1 MKKLFLL
8 LTILGMVAVGCTGP
22 EGEDVP
28 GNKDVP
34 GGEDYLTFIN
44 NTNVNPTMVA
54 GGGMVNI
61 TFTTEYDWAI
71 TTNADW
77 LSTSETNGFGGTV
90 DFFITASANK
100 TDKERKG
107 IVTITLDDV
116 DKEYKIR
123 VTQEPNEGIKHL
135 VCQANEILYTTKYN
149 YVIEKD
155 FADMTGFGEGSTTCV
170 ESGYDKTYGYIRFT
184 NDVTKIPDN
193 AFAGC
198 TSVEIIYLP
207 DGVKEVGI
215 GAFGGCTALH
225 SIYSI
230 NSIDNYKAL
239 VIDGTLLAVAPAEL
253 TEYTIPSGV
262 TKIGAG
268 AFSGCKTLKK
278 VIIPEGVKEIEA
290 GAFNDCEKLE
300 YLEIP
305 NSLTIFG
312 GDILSGKCNDNI
324 ELVIP
329 STHPNLLKY
338 TTTDNKPVNLYSYEN
353 VIAEWFDGGVGYI
366 FNAEN
371 LKIANNLFRNCS
383 TLKSVTIGNSVTSI
397 GSSAFYGC
405 TSLTSVTIPN
415 SVTSIGDS
423 AFSNCTSLTSVTIPN
438 SVTSIG
444 ECAFYECYSLKSV
457 TIGKSVTTIG
467 DSAFSST
474 SLTSVTIPNSVT
486 SIGDSAFS
494 HCTSLTSVTIGNSVT
509 KIGGSA
515 FYNCMLLKTVYC
527 KPTTPPAIYYS
538 SSYYGYSSFP
548 FNEKMT
554 IYVPRSAYK
563 TYMQYSSIYSNS
575 STAQEN
581 WYVYE
586 SYIQPYDF

>member
-28 GNKDVP
+28 GNEDVP

-61 TFTTEYDWAI
+61 SFTTEYDWTI

-155 FADMTGFGEGSTTCV
+155 FADMTGFGDTDATFCV
-170 ESGYDKTYGYIRFT
+170 ESGYDGTYGYIRFN
-184 NDVTKIPDN
+184 NDVTKIPAG

-198 TSVEIIYLP
+198 TSVEAIYLP
-207 DGVKEVGI
+207 DGVQKVGI

-239 VIDGTLLAVAPAEL
+239 VIDGTLLAVAPAKL
-253 TEYTIPSGV
+253 TEYTIPAGI

-278 VIIPEGVKEIEA
+278 VIIPEGVKAIEA

-338 TTTDNKPVNLYSYEN
+338 TTTDNKPLELYSYEN
-353 VIAEWFDGGVGYI
+353 VFVDWFDNGIGYV
-366 FNAEN
+366 FYAEN
-371 LKIANNLFRNCS
+371 TIIAPYQFRYCS
-383 TLKSVTIGNSVTSI
+383 TLKQVTIPDSVTSI

-415 SVTSIGDS
+415 SVTSIGIS
-423 AFSNCTSLTSVTIPN
+423 AFW
-438 SVTSIG
+438 G
-444 ECAFYECYSLKSV
+444 
-457 TIGKSVTTIG
+457 
-467 DSAFSST
+467 
-474 SLTSVTIPNSVT
+474 
-486 SIGDSAFS
+486 
-494 HCTSLTSVTIGNSVT
+494 CTSLTSVTIGNSVT
-509 KIGGSA
+509 SIGDSAFSDCSSLTSVTIGNSVTSIGEYA
-515 FYNCMLLKTVYC
+515 FYNCTSLTSVTIPDSVTSIGDSAFSDCRSLKTVYC
-527 KPTTPPAIYYS
+527 KPITPPSGGSRMFYHNASGI
-538 SSYYGYSSFP
+538 
-548 FNEKMT
+548 T
-554 IYVPRSAYK
+554 IYVPRNSVSAYESAP
-563 TYMQYSSIYSNS
+563 YWDNYYSSFVI
-575 STAQEN
+575 
-581 WYVYE
+581 VG
-586 SYIQPYDF
+586 YDF

>member
-8 LTILGMVAVGCTGP
+8 LAILGMVAVGCTGP

-28 GNKDVP
+28 GNEDVP
-34 GGEDYLTFIN
+34 SGEDYLTFIN

-61 TFTTEYDWAI
+61 TFTTEYDWTI
-71 TTNADW
+71 TTNVDW

-123 VTQEPNEGIKHL
+123 VAQEPNEGIKHL

-155 FADMTGFGEGSTTCV
+155 FASATGFGEGSTTCV

-383 TLKSVTIGNSVTSI
+383 TLKSVTIPDSVTSIGDGAFGGCTSLTSITIPDSVTSI
-397 GSSAFYGC
+397 GSYAFSGC

-415 SVTSIGDS
+415 SVTSIGR
-423 AFSNCTSLTSVTIPN
+423 
-438 SVTSIG
+438 
-444 ECAFYECYSLKSV
+444 EAFYYCTSLKSV

-467 DSAFSST
+467 DFAFYYCS
-474 SLTSVTIPNSVT
+474 SLTS
-486 SIGDSAFS
+486 
-494 HCTSLTSVTIGNSVT
+494 
-509 KIGGSA
+509 
-515 FYNCMLLKTVYC
+515 VYC
-527 KPTTPPAIYYS
+527 KPTTPPAGGNYMFDYNAS
-538 SSYYGYSSFP
+538 DP
-548 FNEKMT
+548 K
-554 IYVPRSAYK
+554 IYVPRASVDAYTSAWRG
-563 TYMQYSSIYSNS
+563 YSS
-575 STAQEN
+575 
-581 WYVYE
+581 
-586 SYIQPYDF
+586 YIVGYDF

>member
-1 MKKLFLL
+1 MKKLLL
-8 LTILGMVAVGCTGP
+8 LLAILGMVAVGCTGP

-28 GNKDVP
+28 GNEDVP

-61 TFTTEYDWAI
+61 TFTTEYDWTI
-71 TTNADW
+71 TTNVDW

-155 FADMTGFGEGSTTCV
+155 FADMTGFGDTDATYCV
-170 ESGYDKTYGYIRFT
+170 DYGYDGTYGYIRFN

-198 TSVEIIYLP
+198 TSVEAIYLP

-397 GSSAFYGC
+397 GYSAFSGCSGRLTINSKNIETDYTDSNRPSRNWLQDSKFTELILGDNIEKIGSYAFDGC

-415 SVTSIGDS
+415 SVTSIGDH
-423 AFSNCTSLTSVTIPN
+423 
-438 SVTSIG
+438 
-444 ECAFYECYSLKSV
+444 AFYECYSLKSV

-467 DSAFSST
+467 DYAFYYCN

-486 SIGDSAFS
+486 KIGSHAFY
-494 HCTSLTSVTIGNSVT
+494 CCISLTSV
-509 KIGGSA
+509 
-515 FYNCMLLKTVYC
+515 YC
-527 KPTTPPAIYYS
+527 KPITPPSGGSGMFSNNAYDR
-538 SSYYGYSSFP
+538 
-548 FNEKMT
+548 K
-554 IYVPRSAYK
+554 IYVPRASVSAYK
-563 TYMQYSSIYSNS
+563 SASNWSTYADVI
-575 STAQEN
+575 
-581 WYVYE
+581 VG
-586 SYIQPYDF
+586 YDF